1 VTWITLQVTNTR
13 WEAELMQQML
23 VSHQIP
29 ARVLDQGI
37 ATYLGAGSPAAL
49 QVQRQDEWTARLL
62 ISPIEEEVDS

>member
-1 VTWITLQVTNTR
+1 MTWITLQVTNTR